1 MGHSRGYLRVQST
14 SAQFEVDESEA
25 QWRLQRGCCV
35 GSGGGDGGEG
45 GDGGD
50 GGDGRDGGGAEVT
63 VLVYIA
69 LVESW
74 VDG

>member
-35 GSGGGDGGEG
+35 GSGGGDGG
-45 GDGGD
+45 
-50 GGDGRDGGGAEVT
+50 DGGGAEVT